1 MIEIKAIAS
10 SSKGNAYWV
19 TDGKTPLLLEAGI
32 PLKEIKKAIGFTL
45 SEIQGCL
52 ITHEHMD
59 HAKAAKDTMKASV
72 DCYMSIGTYEAI
84 PALSGHHRVKPVKAR
99 KQFTIGSWTIL
110 PFDTI
115 HDAAEPLGFL
125 LASGSEKLLFLTD
138 TAYCRYRFKGISH
151 LMIECNYTPG
161 ILRKNVS
168 AGTIALPQKNRLLHS
183 HFSLDNV
190 LEFLKA
196 NDLSALQ
203 EIWLLHL
210 SDGNSNEAAMK
221 EAVQKATGKVVYVAQ
236 ENSK

>member
-32 PLKEIKKAIGFTL
+32 PVMQIKKAINFTL
-45 SEIQGCL
+45 SEVHGCL
-52 ITHEHMD
+52 VTHEHMD
-59 HAKAAKDTMKASV
+59 HGKAVKDLMKAGV
-72 DCYMSIGTYEAI
+72 DCYMSQGTAGALKVAGHRLKTIEA
-84 PALSGHHRVKPVKAR
+84 K
-99 KQFTIGSWTIL
+99 KQFSIGSWTIL
-110 PFDTI
+110 PFDTV
-115 HDAAEPLGFL
+115 HDAADPLGFL

-138 TAYCRYRFKGISH
+138 TAYCKYRFKGVSH
-151 LMIECNYTPG
+151 LMIECNYMPG

-168 AGTIALPQKNRLLHS
+168 AGTIVIPQKNRLLHS

-190 LEFLKA
+190 LEFLNA

-221 EAVQKATGKVVYVAQ
+221 EAAQKATGKPVYVAQ
-236 ENSK
+236 ES